1 MRGLTLTMVVK
12 FTGTPSMGEG
22 LGGNINPMK
31 VLPTDM
37 GDFAYLSP
45 SAILKQPLM
54 EYFVKEKKWEFEF
67 GKNINIAPKK
77 RVTDKPPLQ
86 ITSFA
91 DSDPFA
97 DIFGYLF
104 TRKKTAKGK
113 KEESKEEGPESEE
126 TLEETRKRKSPL
138 AVSYAIGLMGF
149 KNCLDYRSNLGIVE
163 LSGSQGEGQMI
174 FQREIDMN
182 YFVYTL
188 NLDLQRIG
196 REDNKDKDNEATVDD
211 KLERVQAILEAIPY
225 IAIHRNGAL
234 VGTLRPH
241 LVVGGVFE
249 KKFPYFIDSIV
260 WDARKNIVR
269 AKAINDIIDE
279 YGLKSND
286 NNLLVFGIHEGF
298 PLDGEVKIETMLP
311 KKAIDSISDFI
322 RVNKDKIWKAPE
334 RSSK

>member
-31 VLPTDM
+31 VLSTSM

-54 EYFVKEKKWEFEF
+54 EYLVREKGWKLKF
-67 GKNINIAPKK
+67 GENVDIAPKK
-77 RVTDKPPLQ
+77 KGTEKPPLQ
-86 ITSFA
+86 IQSYA
-91 DSDPFA
+91 NDDPFA

-104 TRKKTAKGK
+104 TRKKEIPKAKKGK
-113 KEESKEEGPESEE
+113 SETETTETEE
-126 TLEETRKRKSPL
+126 TQEETRKRKSPL
-138 AVSYAIGLMGF
+138 GVSYAVGLLDF
-149 KNCLDYRSNLGIVE
+149 KNCLDYRSNLGLVE
-163 LSGSQGEGQMI
+163 LSGAKDNQGQMI

-188 NLDLQRIG
+188 NLDLERIG
-196 REDNKDKDNEATVDD
+196 REENKDNNNEATPDE
-211 KLERVQAILEAIPY
+211 KLKRVQAILEAIPY
-225 IAIHRNGAL
+225 ISIHRNSAL

-241 LVVGGVFE
+241 IVVGGVFE
-249 KKFPYFIDSIV
+249 KKFPYFIDAIV
-260 WDARKNIVR
+260 WDKEKNAIR

-279 YGLKSND
+279 YGLKSDN

-298 PLDGEVKIETMLP
+298 PLDGKVNIEATLP
-311 KKAIDSISDFI
+311 KKAIDKVSDFI
-322 RVNKDKIWKAPE
+322 RVHKDRIWKTQ
-334 RSSK
+334 

>member
-54 EYFVKEKKWEFEF
+54 EYFVKEKEWKLEDK
-67 GKNINIAPKK
+67 KNIKIPEKGKK
-77 RVTDKPPLQ
+77 DPIQ
-86 ITSFA
+86 MIGYA
-91 DSDPFA
+91 DSDPHA

-104 TRKKTAKGK
+104 TDEA
-113 KEESKEEGPESEE
+113 
-126 TLEETRKRKSPL
+126 RKRKSPL
-138 AVSYAIGLMGF
+138 GVSYAVGLMGF
-149 KNCLDYRSNLGIVE
+149 KNCLDYRSNLGLVE
-163 LSGSQGEGQMI
+163 LSGSKGQGQMI

-188 NLDLQRIG
+188 NLDLHRIG
-196 REDNKDKDNEATVDD
+196 IECNKDKDNEAGQED
-211 KLERVQAILEAIPY
+211 KIKRVQAILEAIPY

-260 WDARKNIVR
+260 WDKNKNTVR

-279 YGLKSND
+279 YGLKSDD

-298 PLDGEVKIETMLP
+298 PLNAKVNIDAMLP

-322 RVNKDKIWKAPE
+322 CVNKDKIWKTPE
-334 RSSK
+334 KSSE

>member
-1 MRGLTLTMVVK
+1 MKGLTLTMVVK

-31 VLPTDM
+31 VLPTAM

-54 EYFVKEKKWEFEF
+54 EYFVREKGWEFEF

-77 RVTDKPPLQ
+77 KGTEKPPLQ

-91 DSDPFA
+91 DDDPFA
-97 DIFGYLF
+97 DVFGYLF
-104 TRKKTAKGK
+104 TRKKAKGQ
-113 KEESKEEGPESEE
+113 KEESKSEE
-126 TLEETRKRKSPL
+126 TKTEEPPEETRKRKSPL
-138 AVSYAIGLMGF
+138 GVSYAVGLMDF
-149 KNCLDYRSNLGIVE
+149 KNCLDYRSNLGLVE
-163 LSGSQGEGQMI
+163 LSGSKGEGQMI

-182 YFVYTL
+182 YFVYTV
-188 NLDLQRIG
+188 NIDLQRVG
-196 REDNKDKDNEATVDD
+196 REDNKDKDNEAKTDD
-211 KLERVQAILEAIPY
+211 KSDRVKTILEAIPY

-241 LVVGGVFE
+241 LVIGGVFE

-260 WDARKNIVR
+260 WDKGKNTVR

-279 YGLKSND
+279 YSLKEDDKNMLAFGL
-286 NNLLVFGIHEGF
+286 HEGF
-298 PLDGEVKIETMLP
+298 PLDGKVNVTAMLP
-311 KKAIDSISDFI
+311 KKAIDSLADFI
-322 RVNKDKIWKAPE
+322 GNNKDKIWVTTKK
-334 RSSK
+334 SSK

>member
-31 VLPTDM
+31 VLPTDL

-54 EYFVKEKKWEFEF
+54 EYFVREKRWEFEF

-77 RVTDKPPLQ
+77 KGNEKPPLQ

-91 DSDPFA
+91 DDDPFA

-104 TRKKTAKGK
+104 TRKKAKGK
-113 KEESKEEGPESEE
+113 KEENKKEEGGTEE
-126 TLEETRKRKSPL
+126 ALEETRKRKSPL
-138 AVSYAIGLMGF
+138 GVSYAVGLMDF
-149 KNCLDYRSNLGIVE
+149 KNCLDYRSNLGLVE
-163 LSGSQGEGQMI
+163 LSGSKGEGQMI

-182 YFVYTL
+182 YFVYTF

-196 REDNKDKDNEATVDD
+196 KEENKDKDNEASVNK
-211 KLERVQAILEAIPY
+211 KLERAQAILEAIPY
-225 IAIHRNGAL
+225 ITIHRNGAL

-249 KKFPYFIDSIV
+249 KKFPYFLDAIV
-260 WDARKNIVR
+260 WDKTKRAVR
-269 AKAINDIIDE
+269 AKAIDDIIDE
-279 YGLKSND
+279 YGLKSDD
-286 NNLLVFGIHEGF
+286 NNLLVFGMHEGF
-298 PLDGEVKIETMLP
+298 PLDGKVNIEAKLP

-322 RVNKDKIWKAPE
+322 CANKDKIWETPKK
-334 RSSK
+334 SSE

>member
-1 MRGLTLTMVVK
+1 MKGVTLTMVVK

-31 VLPTDM
+31 VLTTDI
-37 GDFAYLSP
+37 GDFPYLSP
-45 SAILKQPLM
+45 NAILKQPLM
-54 EYFVKEKKWEFEF
+54 EYFVKEKKWQFEF
-67 GKNINIAPKK
+67 RKNINIAPKK
-77 RVTDKPPLQ
+77 KATDKPPLQ

-91 DSDPFA
+91 DEDPFA

-104 TRKKTAKGK
+104 TRKKTGGGK
-113 KEESKEEGPESEE
+113 KEKSEE
-126 TLEETRKRKSPL
+126 ESVGSEEAPEETRKRKSPL
-138 AVSYAIGLMGF
+138 GVSYAIGLMGF
-149 KNCLDYRSNLGIVE
+149 KNCLDYRTNLGLVE
-163 LSGSQGEGQMI
+163 LSGSKGEGQMI

-196 REDNKDKDNEATVDD
+196 KEENKDKNNEVNTDE
-211 KLERVQAILEAIPY
+211 KLNRVKAILEAIPY

-260 WDARKNIVR
+260 WDKNKNAVK

-279 YGLKSND
+279 YELKSDD

-298 PLDGEVKIETMLP
+298 PLDGQVNIKTMLP
-311 KKAIDSISDFI
+311 KKAIDKVVDFI
-322 RVNKDKIWKAPE
+322 EKNKEKIWKTT
-334 RSSK
+334 

>member
-54 EYFVKEKKWEFEF
+54 EYFVKEKEWEFEF

-77 RVTDKPPLQ
+77 KGTEKPPLQ

-91 DSDPFA
+91 DDDPFA

-104 TRKKTAKGK
+104 TRKKTAKSK
-113 KEESKEEGPESEE
+113 KDESKEEGTEPEE
-126 TLEETRKRKSPL
+126 TPEETRKRKSPL
-138 AVSYAIGLMGF
+138 GVSYAVGLMGF
-149 KNCLDYRSNLGIVE
+149 KNCLDYRSNLGLVD
-163 LSGSQGEGQMI
+163 LSGSKGEGQMI

-196 REDNKDKDNEATVDD
+196 REDNKDENNEANPDD
-211 KLERVQAILEAIPY
+211 KLKRVQAILEAIPY

-241 LVVGGVFE
+241 LVIGGVFE

-260 WDARKNIVR
+260 WDKDKNTVG

-279 YGLKSND
+279 YGLKSDN
-286 NNLLVFGIHEGF
+286 NNLLALGIHEGF
-298 PLDGEVKIETMLP
+298 PLDGKINIDAMLP
-311 KKAIDSISDFI
+311 KKAIDSVSDFI
-322 RVNKDKIWKAPE
+322 NKSKAKIWKTSE
-334 RSSK
+334 K